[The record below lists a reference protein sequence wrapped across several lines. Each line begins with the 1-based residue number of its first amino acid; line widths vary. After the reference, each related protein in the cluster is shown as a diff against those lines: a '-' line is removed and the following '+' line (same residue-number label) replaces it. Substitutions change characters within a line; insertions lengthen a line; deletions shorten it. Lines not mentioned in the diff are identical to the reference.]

1 MKFRKDIESLFDRIQ
16 DRVPDSA
23 DDVLEALG
31 LQRRRSAASVILPA
45 IGTLVVGAAIGSALG
60 MVFGPRYGY
69 RLMDRMGV
77 KLPENLKEGDGRSA
91 TGTTGSASSTTNN
104 NISSPL
110 RTRSDVHS

>member
-16 DRVPDSA
+16 DRVPGSS

-69 RLMDRMGV
+69 RLMDRIGV
-77 KLPENLKEGDGRSA
+77 KLPENLKEGDGRS
-91 TGTTGSASSTTNN
+91 TTNN
-104 NISSPL
+104 NISSPP